1 MKDDT
6 EDDARLMGVVLPE
19 PQPEEN
25 FEVWDENWET
35 VLMFLRLQTQWNVT
49 MGGYIGVKYEVLR
62 WLCDLYSIE
71 DPRAMLEGIQVM
83 EAAALQ
89 VLNDNG

>member
-1 MKDDT
+1 
-6 EDDARLMGVVLPE
+6 MGVVLPDPDPTE
-19 PQPEEN
+19 TN
-25 FEVWDENWET
+25 FEVWDENWDI
-35 VLMFLRLQTQWNVT
+35 VMMFLRLQTQWDVS
-49 MGGYIGVKYEVLR
+49 MSGYVGLKYEVLR

>member
-1 MKDDT
+1 
-6 EDDARLMGVVLPE
+6 MGVVLPE
-19 PQPEEN
+19 PDPVEEN
-25 FEVWDENWET
+25 FEVWEENWDI
-35 VLMFLRLQTQWNVT
+35 VMMFMRLQTQWNVS
-49 MGGYIGVKYEVLR
+49 MGGFTGLKYEVLR
-62 WLCDLYSIE
+62 WLCDLYSVE